1 MKKTSALA
9 IVLALLASATSR
21 SEPIQFYY
29 PARPPYNFTLNGK
42 PTGFLVELTQAILH
56 DAEVEAV
63 FVELPSPRIFSELQ
77 REDSQCCLF
86 GALKVPEREAYG
98 SFTLPIMEDSPLVA
112 LILAKNAALFFG
124 KTSFRELAADKK
136 LTLGLIRSW
145 SYGDYVDGVIKK
157 EHAKVIGIPEKENQA
172 RMLASERFL
181 YTLARE
187 TEIDDLIR
195 LSGKSRAD
203 FVSIPLSDTSER
215 KKRYILCGKGVPGEV
230 IERINASIVKHCDVR
245 E

>member
-1 MKKTSALA
+1 MTVIFLA
-9 IVLALLASATSR
+9 PLPAQC
-21 SEPIQFYY
+21 EPIQFYY

-42 PTGFLVELTQAILH
+42 PTGFLVELTQTILQ
-56 DAEVEAV
+56 DAGVEAV
-63 FVELPSPRIFSELQ
+63 FVEMPSPRIFSELQ

-112 LILAKNAALFFG
+112 LVLAKNAVLFSG
-124 KTSFRELAADKK
+124 KTAFRELAADKK

-157 EHAKVIGIPEKENQA
+157 EHAKVMGIPEKENQA
-172 RMLASERFL
+172 RMLASDRFL
-181 YTLARE
+181 YTLVRE
-187 TEIDDLIR
+187 AGIDDLIR
-195 LSGKSRAD
+195 LSGKNREA

-215 KKRYILCGKGVPGEV
+215 KKRYILCGKGVPGKV
-230 IERINASIVKHCDVR
+230 IERINASIAKYCDVR